1 MSKSFFT
8 NTNKIFKDLSKHPT
22 FTVPPKTYEQLYYDL
37 KVPEGEVAI
46 KLELINLKKKKEK

>member
-1 MSKSFFT
+1 MAKSFFT
-8 NTNKIFKDLSKHPT
+8 NKFFKNLAEDPT

-46 KLELINLKKKKEK
+46 KLELIDLKKKKEK